1 MNKIRNFK
9 SYSKQSRITAL
20 LVIAFIAIAGSTYL
34 LFARAATTTS
44 SLPLTSSAV
53 IASKTPTLANAN
65 PSVLQTTGLGNS
77 IGGYRSFLK
86 FNVATPSS
94 TDVITKVELKVYTQT
109 ANGAGFYLKGVADS
123 SWDPTKVTYNT
134 HPAIGSTL
142 ADSKGTTVN
151 AWKTIDLT
159 AIVKARGLVSFC
171 LYPKDGGIIKYS
183 NAGTTAPQLV
193 VTYTPASAPVDT
205 TAPTNVGITA
215 PTSGSTVSGVYNF
228 ASSASDNVGVAKV
241 EFYNDSTL
249 IGTAL
254 TSTASG
260 YVIPGATAGTTG
272 YATTKIADGTHSIYS
287 IAYDAAGNKTQSAA
301 VSYSVNNTVAPPPT
315 LSTIRATFYYPWFIE
330 TWGNLTAPN
339 THFNPTAGFY
349 SSDTASVITKH
360 IQQMTYAGLDA
371 SIASWWGQGQHKE
384 NTRIPAL
391 LNNSANSSNGKNLKW
406 GLYYEKE
413 STGDPTVTDINA
425 DLTYIKNNYASNA
438 NYLLIN
444 GKPVIFVFASGAD
457 GCAMAQRWHDA
468 NTVGFYVV
476 LKVFSGYTACA
487 AQPEGWHQYG
497 PASASDAQGK
507 YSYTISPGFW
517 LYTEAAPRL
526 VRLSSAAWTNS
537 INAMVASNAQFQLVT
552 TFNEW
557 GEGTAVEPAT
567 EWASASGYGTYIDDL
582 HQILNNTTSTVD
594 NAPSVT
600 ITSPANSATVNGIVQ
615 IKFLATDTD
624 ATPVD
629 NTTAKVTIDG
639 TVQVATAT
647 GNVNE
652 FAYSWDTSTLADSS
666 THTITATASD
676 AAGKSATSTAI
687 TVTKSATTC
696 SGNPTTPS
704 NVTTSLSGKT
714 VVVGWGASTAA
725 ANCTLGSYQVWRAIG
740 TNPASLLQTTTASTL
755 SYNDATAPYSSS
767 VKYYIIALDTASH
780 LSTASA
786 VSTITTSACSD
797 STAPTTP
804 GSFTANPSTTSVGLS
819 WTASTDSSACG
830 LAGYK
835 VYQTNGTTDTEI
847 GTVLAGASLNYNVT
861 GLTASTAYTFK
872 VKAYDSSSTANF
884 SAVATVST
892 NTTAPSSD
900 VTMVVAGDISKPNST
915 TYAAQTASLIKNQ
928 IKPSVVLTLGDNQY
942 EAGELANFNNYF
954 DKTWGPTSLGINVY
968 PSPGNHEYALKDGAA
983 GYYSYFKAGNNTI
996 NGNAVTGPAGFGS
1009 GWYAFNTANNWR
1021 IYSMNTEDSATLGTQ
1036 NTFLSSDM
1044 VANPRTCS
1052 IIFGHKPYYDYG
1064 TTHDGESEGTLPWL
1078 KTFYANNGDVVL
1090 DGHEHN
1096 YQRFNPVNPNN
1107 DTVDTAKGLQSFV
1120 VGTGGA
1126 DNPYIDFGSTTHN
1139 ANTLVTT
1146 YTYKATWGVL
1156 KLTLHTNSYDWEFIP
1171 IATGGYTDSGSGQCH

>member
-1 MNKIRNFK
+1 MEKIKKFK
-9 SYSKQSRITAL
+9 SYSKQNRVTGLI
-20 LVIAFIAIAGSTYL
+20 VIAFIAIAGSTYL
-34 LFARAATTTS
+34 LFARAATTAST
-44 SLPLTSSAV
+44 LPLTSSAV
-53 IASKTPTLANAN
+53 ISSKSPTLVSAN
-65 PSVLQTTGLGNS
+65 PAILQTTGLGNS

-86 FNVATPSS
+86 FNVATPNT
-94 TDVITKVELKVYTQT
+94 TDTINSVQLKVYTQT
-109 ANGAGFYLKGVADS
+109 ANGAGFYLKAVADS
-123 SWDPTKVTYNT
+123 TWDPTKVTYNT
-134 HPAIGSTL
+134 HPVIGNIL
-142 ADSKGTTVN
+142 ANSGATTVN

-159 AIVKARGLVSFC
+159 AIVKTTGLVSFC
-171 LYPKDGGIIKYS
+171 LYPKDSGIIQYS

-193 VTYTPASAPVDT
+193 VTYAAASAPAPADT

-215 PTSGSTVSGVYNF
+215 PSAGSTVNGVYNF
-228 ASSASDNVGVAKV
+228 TSSASDNVGVAKV
-241 EFYNDSTL
+241 EFYNDSAL

-272 YATTKIADGTHSIYS
+272 YDTTKIADGTHNIYS
-287 IAYDAAGNKTQSAA
+287 IAYDAAGNKTQSTS
-301 VSYSVNNTVAPPPT
+301 VSYTVKNTTTSVPPSTSTTV
-315 LSTIRATFYYPWFIE
+315 RATFYYPWFTE
-330 TWGNLTAPN
+330 TWGSLTTPDTN
-339 THFNPTAGFY
+339 YHPTAGFY

-371 SIASWWGQGQHKE
+371 SIASWWGQGQHSE
-384 NTRIPAL
+384 STRIPAL

-406 GLYYEKE
+406 SLYYEKE
-413 STGDPTVTDINA
+413 SIGDPTVTEINA
-425 DLTYIKNNYASNA
+425 DLTYIKSNYASNA
-438 NYLLIN
+438 NYLQIG
-444 GKPVIFVFASGAD
+444 GKPVIFVFTD
-457 GCAMAQRWHDA
+457 GNDACAMAQRWHDA
-468 NTVGFYVV
+468 NTLGFYVV

-487 AQPEGWHQYG
+487 TQPDGWHQYG
-497 PASASDAQGK
+497 PASAKDSQGK
-507 YSYTISPGFW
+507 YSYTISPGFFKYNETTAR
-517 LYTEAAPRL
+517 LPRL
-526 VRLSSAAWTNS
+526 SATDWTTNV
-537 INAMVASNAQFQLVT
+537 NAMVASNAQFQLVT

-557 GEGTAVEPAT
+557 GEGSAVEPAT
-567 EWASASGYGTYIDDL
+567 EWASTSGYGTYIDVL
-582 HQILNNTTSTVD
+582 HQILNNTTATVD

-624 ATPVD
+624 TTPVD
-629 NTTAKVTIDG
+629 NTSAKVTIDG
-639 TVQVATAT
+639 TTQTATAT
-647 GNVNE
+647 GNANE

-676 AAGKSATSTAI
+676 TAGKSATSSAI
-687 TVTKSATTC
+687 TVTKTATTC

-704 NVTTSLSGKT
+704 NVTTSLSGTT
-714 VVVGWGASTAA
+714 VIVGWGASTAA
-725 ANCTLGSYQVWRAIG
+725 ANCTIGSYQVWRAIG

-780 LSTASA
+780 QSTASA

-804 GSFTANPSTTSVGLS
+804 GSFTANSSTTSVGLS
-819 WTASTDSSACG
+819 WTASTDSSACS

-847 GTVLAGASLNYNVT
+847 GTVPANASLNYNVT

-884 SAVATVST
+884 SAAATVST

-942 EAGELANFNNYF
+942 EKGILADFNTYF
-954 DKTWGPTSLGINVY
+954 DKTWGPTSLGLNVY
-968 PSPGNHEYALKDGAA
+968 PSPGNHDYGNSDGAA
-983 GYYSYFKAGNNTI
+983 GYYSYFKAGTDTI
-996 NGNAVTGPAGFGS
+996 NGNAVTGPANS
-1009 GWYAFNTANNWR
+1009 GYYAFNTANNWR
-1021 IYSMNTEDSATLGTQ
+1021 IYSMNTEANVTNAG
-1036 NTFLSSDM
+1036 TFLTNDM
-1044 VANPRTCS
+1044 AANPRTCS

-1064 TTHDGESEGTLPWL
+1064 TTHAGNGDSTLPWL

-1126 DNPYIDFGSTTHN
+1126 DNLYTPFGATNHN
-1139 ANTLVTT
+1139 ANTLVAT
-1146 YTYKATWGVL
+1146 YNATWGVL